1 MSKFFMYGSELQ
13 ELEQL
18 MMLVPNFLPR
28 RSGVIVVQR
37 IRNKEGSK
45 EFERDYER
53 ITAYCKSNETSRATN
68 QIAGGN
74 INYEEIVSSCFEKC
88 ESHHLNVRL
97 GDLIRDHVGELFL
110 SSKHRSRFE
119 TVCRIQNEAIENRS
133 PAYLATLFL
142 LTADDNLWCAAKDH
156 IYLDN
161 FDFKMMHPTSI
172 NTDGYAIY
180 QMAKTIQFA
189 KEYIK
194 LNEISDKYLIGDQ
207 AFKAIINSIF
217 IANYGAAMLQAN
229 CG

>member
-37 IRNKEGSK
+37 FRNEEVPSR
-45 EFERDYER
+45 FEKDYEH
-53 ITAYCKSNETSRATN
+53 ITAYCNTSTSSRVSN
-68 QIAGGN
+68 QIAGGV
-74 INYEEIVSSCFEKC
+74 INYEETVCNCFEKC
-88 ESHHLNVRL
+88 ESYHLNVRL
-97 GDLIRDHVGELFL
+97 GDLIRNHDGEFFL
-110 SSKHRSRFE
+110 SPTQRSRFQ

-156 IYLDN
+156 IYLDR
-161 FDFKMMHPTSI
+161 FDFKKMHLHGI

-180 QMAKTIQFA
+180 QMAKTIHYA

-194 LNEISDKYLIGDQ
+194 LNEISDKHLIGEQ
-207 AFKAIINSIF
+207 AFKGIINSIL
-217 IANYGAAMLQAN
+217 IAKYGAAMLQAN
-229 CG
+229 C

>member
-37 IRNKEGSK
+37 IRNEEVPSG
-45 EFERDYER
+45 FERDYEH
-53 ITAYCKSNETSRATN
+53 ITAYCKSNSISRISN
-68 QIAGGN
+68 QIADGV
-74 INYEEIVSSCFEKC
+74 INYEEIVSSGFDRC

-97 GDLIRDHVGELFL
+97 RNLIRNHDGELFL
-110 SSKHRSRFE
+110 SPKHRSRFQ

-156 IYLDN
+156 IYLN
-161 FDFKMMHPTSI
+161 SFDFKKMHLSGI
-172 NTDGYAIY
+172 NTDSS
-180 QMAKTIQFA
+180 
-189 KEYIK
+189 K
-194 LNEISDKYLIGDQ
+194 LLTRVT
-207 AFKAIINSIF
+207 F
-217 IANYGAAMLQAN
+217 L
-229 CG
+229 

>member
-13 ELEQL
+13 EFEQL

-37 IRNKEGSK
+37 IRNEELPSG
-45 EFERDYER
+45 FERDYEH
-53 ITAYCKSNETSRATN
+53 ITAYCSSNASSGVTN
-68 QIAGGN
+68 KIAGGY
-74 INYEEIVSSCFEKC
+74 INYEEIVCGCFEKC

-97 GDLIRDHVGELFL
+97 GDLIRHHNGELFI
-110 SSKHRSRFE
+110 SPKHRYRFQ

-133 PAYLATLFL
+133 SAYLATIFL

-156 IYLDN
+156 IYRDS
-161 FDFKMMHPTSI
+161 FDFKKMHLHGI

-180 QMAKTIQFA
+180 QMAKTIHCA

-194 LNEISDKYLIGDQ
+194 LNEISDKHLIGEQ
-207 AFKAIINSIF
+207 AFKGIINSIL
-217 IANYGAAMLQAN
+217 IAKYGASMLQAN
-229 CG
+229 C

>member
-37 IRNKEGSK
+37 IRNEEVPSG
-45 EFERDYER
+45 FERDYEH
-53 ITAYCKSNETSRATN
+53 ITAYCSSNGSRSFTN
-68 QIAGGN
+68 QIAGGY
-74 INYEEIVSSCFEKC
+74 INYEEIVCSCFEKC

-97 GDLIRDHVGELFL
+97 GDLIRSHDGELFL
-110 SSKHRSRFE
+110 SPKHRSRFQ
-119 TVCRIQNEAIENRS
+119 TVCRIQSEAIENRS
-133 PAYLATLFL
+133 SAYLATLFL

-156 IYLDN
+156 IYLDR
-161 FDFKMMHPTSI
+161 FDFKKMHLIGI

-180 QMAKTIQFA
+180 QMSKTIQLA

-194 LNEISDKYLIGDQ
+194 LNEISDKHLIGEQ
-207 AFKAIINSIF
+207 AFKGIINSIL
-217 IANYGAAMLQAN
+217 IAKYGAAMLQVN
-229 CG
+229 G

>member
-37 IRNKEGSK
+37 FRSEEGSTA
-45 EFERDYER
+45 FERDYER
-53 ITAYCKSNETSRATN
+53 ITAYCSSNASSGVTN
-68 QIAGGN
+68 KIAGGY
-74 INYEEIVSSCFEKC
+74 INYEEIVCGCFEKC

-97 GDLIRDHVGELFL
+97 GDLIRSHDGELFL
-110 SSKHRSRFE
+110 SPKHRSRFQ

-133 PAYLATLFL
+133 SAYLATLFL

-156 IYLDN
+156 IYRDS
-161 FDFKMMHPTSI
+161 FDFKKMHLHGI

-180 QMAKTIQFA
+180 QMAKTIHCA

-194 LNEISDKYLIGDQ
+194 LNEISDKHLIGEQ
-207 AFKAIINSIF
+207 AFKGIINSIL
-217 IANYGAAMLQAN
+217 IAKYGAAMLQAN
-229 CG
+229 C

>member
-37 IRNKEGSK
+37 ITNGEVPSG
-45 EFERDYER
+45 FERDYRR
-53 ITAYCKSNETSRATN
+53 ITAYCSSNASSRVSN

-74 INYEEIVSSCFEKC
+74 INYEDIVSSCFDKC

-97 GDLIRDHVGELFL
+97 GDLIRNHDGELFL
-110 SSKHRSRFE
+110 SPKHRSRFK

-133 PAYLATLFL
+133 PSYLATLFL

-156 IYLDN
+156 IYLDS
-161 FDFKMMHPTSI
+161 FDFKKMHLSGI

-180 QMAKTIQFA
+180 QMAKTIQLA

-194 LNEISDKYLIGDQ
+194 LNEISDKHLIGEQ
-207 AFKAIINSIF
+207 AFKGIINSIL
-217 IANYGAAMLQAN
+217 IAKYGATMIQVN
-229 CG
+229 G

>member
-37 IRNKEGSK
+37 FRNEEVPSR
-45 EFERDYER
+45 FERDYEH
-53 ITAYCKSNETSRATN
+53 ITAYCKSNSVSRISN
-68 QIAGGN
+68 QIAGGD
-74 INYEEIVSSCFEKC
+74 INYEEIVCKCFEKC

-97 GDLIRDHVGELFL
+97 GDLIRNHNGEIFL
-110 SSKHRSRFE
+110 SPKHRSRFQ

-133 PAYLATLFL
+133 SAYLATLFL

-156 IYLDN
+156 IYLDS
-161 FDFKMMHPTSI
+161 FDFKKMHLLGI

-180 QMAKTIQFA
+180 QMSKTIQLA

-194 LNEISDKYLIGDQ
+194 LNEISDKHLIGEQ
-207 AFKAIINSIF
+207 VFKGIINSVL
-217 IANYGAAMLQAN
+217 IAKYGAAILQAN
-229 CG
+229 C

>member
-37 IRNKEGSK
+37 FRSEEGSTGL
-45 EFERDYER
+45 ERDFEH
-53 ITAYCKSNETSRATN
+53 ITAYCSSNVSSGVTN
-68 QIAGGN
+68 KIAGGY
-74 INYEEIVSSCFEKC
+74 INYEEIVCSCFEKC

-97 GDLIRDHVGELFL
+97 GDLIRNHDGELFL
-110 SSKHRSRFE
+110 SPKHRSRFQ
-119 TVCRIQNEAIENRS
+119 TICRIQNEAIENRS

-156 IYLDN
+156 IYLDR
-161 FDFKMMHPTSI
+161 FYFKKMHLNGI

-180 QMAKTIQFA
+180 QMAKTIHHA

-194 LNEISDKYLIGDQ
+194 LNEISDKHLIGEQ
-207 AFKAIINSIF
+207 AFKGIINSIL
-217 IANYGAAMLQAN
+217 IAKYGVAMLQAN
-229 CG
+229 C

>member
-37 IRNKEGSK
+37 FRSEEGATR
-45 EFERDYER
+45 FERDYEH
-53 ITAYCKSNETSRATN
+53 ITAYCSSNGSSRVSN
-68 QIAGGN
+68 QIAGGV
-74 INYEEIVSSCFEKC
+74 INYEEIVSNCFEKC
-88 ESHHLNVRL
+88 EVHHLNVRL
-97 GDLIRDHVGELFL
+97 GDLIRSHDGELFL
-110 SSKHRSRFE
+110 SPKHRSRFQ
-119 TVCRIQNEAIENRS
+119 TVCRIKNEAIENRR

-156 IYLDN
+156 IYLDR
-161 FDFKMMHPTSI
+161 FDFKKMHLHGI

-180 QMAKTIQFA
+180 QMAKTIHYA

-194 LNEISDKYLIGDQ
+194 LNEISDKHLIGEQ
-207 AFKAIINSIF
+207 AFKGIINSIL
-217 IANYGAAMLQAN
+217 IAKYGAAMLQAN
-229 CG
+229 G